1 MPGDLL
7 VQTIWAPPE
16 FSNSVTPFLAALNA
30 GSETQP
36 GVEYTVIATTQDQ
49 ISTPPEATFLTAGPD
64 SEVHN
69 VWVQDAAPE
78 VPFRMLNW
86 FLLRIPST

>member
-1 MPGDLL
+1 MG
-7 VQTIWAPPE
+7 
-16 FSNSVTPFLAALNA
+16 TPFLAALNA

-69 VWVQDAAPE
+69 VWVQDGCPGSTVSHAQLVLATDS
-78 VPFRMLNW
+78 LN
-86 FLLRIPST
+86 LVKSALDPSFSPLPCG